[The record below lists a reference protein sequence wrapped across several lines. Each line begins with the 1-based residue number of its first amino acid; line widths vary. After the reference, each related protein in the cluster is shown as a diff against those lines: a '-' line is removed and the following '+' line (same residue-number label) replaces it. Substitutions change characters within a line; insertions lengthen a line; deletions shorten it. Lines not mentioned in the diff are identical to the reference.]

1 MRSSLARRAPR
12 LATLASLAALSLIA
26 ACSSTP
32 SQPVQ
37 DFDEY
42 LAQQEAAKGKWK
54 EAEVT
59 LPTAAP
65 NDADLVSF
73 PTLPNATLDYAIDA
87 KSVQVTDDGVVRY
100 IAVIRSKQGARNVSY
115 EGMHCSTFETRL
127 YATGRPDGTWVPA
140 RNSEWRPIR
149 PYGATAYQGILYR
162 DYLCQ
167 DKTPLGNAKAIVQ
180 GLRYPTTHPEYR

>member
-1 MRSSLARRAPR
+1 MRPFFARRAPR
-12 LATLASLAALSLIA
+12 LAALAPLAALALIA
-26 ACSSTP
+26 ACSST

-54 EAEVT
+54 EAEYT

-65 NDADLVSF
+65 QDADLVSF
-73 PTLPNATLDYAIDA
+73 PTLPNSALDYAIDT

-115 EGMHCSTFETRL
+115 EGIHCSSFESRL
-127 YATGRPDGTWVPA
+127 YATGRPDGSWVAA
-140 RNSEWRPIR
+140 RKSEWRPIQ

-167 DKTPLGNAKAIVQ
+167 DKTPLGSAKTIIQ
-180 GLRYPTTHPEYR
+180 GLRFPTTNPAYR

>member
-1 MRSSLARRAPR
+1 MRPFFARRAPR
-12 LATLASLAALSLIA
+12 LAALAPLAALALIA
-26 ACSSTP
+26 GCSSM

-54 EAEVT
+54 EAEYA
-59 LPTAAP
+59 LPTTP
-65 NDADLVSF
+65 PQDADLVSF

-115 EGMHCSTFETRL
+115 EGIHCSSFESRL
-127 YATGRPDGTWVPA
+127 YATARPDGTWIPA

-149 PYGATAYQGILYR
+149 PYGSTAYQGILYR

-167 DKTPLGNAKAIVQ
+167 DKTPAGNAKAIVQ
-180 GLRYPTTHPEYR
+180 GLRFPTTNPTYR